1 MYFFEIFQEF
11 FLLNFFKSDERSHES
26 SIIFFI
32 NLSAVE
38 IEKMFFLIQRDVFL
52 FRYIMK
58 KCISFL
64 WILQKKT
71 SIEIL

>member
-11 FLLNFFKSDERSHES
+11 FLLNFSKSDESSHES

-38 IEKMFFLIQRDVFL
+38 IDEKMFFLIQRDVFL

-58 KCISFL
+58 KRISFL
-64 WILQKKT
+64 WIL
-71 SIEIL
+71 